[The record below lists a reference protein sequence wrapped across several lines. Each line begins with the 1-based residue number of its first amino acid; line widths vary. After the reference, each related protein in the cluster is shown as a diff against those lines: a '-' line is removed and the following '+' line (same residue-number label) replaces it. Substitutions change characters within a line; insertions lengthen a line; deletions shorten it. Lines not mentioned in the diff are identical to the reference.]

1 MNWARFLSATCAAL
15 ALMQA
20 PSAGAAIATDQSPE
34 LFLVM
39 WDPVARVSYTKD
51 LGLNLYA
58 GTDSALREASFYV
71 YAQQDAGFQQFWN
84 LSTTGDA
91 AYAQFRSLVADTS
104 NVVWSVLA
112 FDATQDVN
120 PSQSAPG
127 ELQSFMTLRA
137 TSTPG
142 VVGDAYGKLSAL
154 LNGDFVNQVPNMFGD
169 LVSYLNQGTAGTPGS
184 LNPFN
189 SHAPAN
195 SYASNG
201 SSTDV
206 EGQLGYFGKS
216 GAFLPSF
223 GLSCQCDLTTP
234 IGRSSWFYR
243 VTTSDE
249 FDLFGPVAI
258 DEFDNLSND
267 GYWGLAVNPAN
278 GQLVLSYTLAPATL
292 QSLAATAAGR
302 QRASLTEYLAGS
314 MSRVID
320 TPAGE
325 FAGYVM
331 PVVTPVPEPG
341 ALLLLAA
348 GGLVLAASHRGT
360 RRR

>member
-1 MNWARFLSATCAAL
+1 MNWARFLSATGACL
-15 ALMQA
+15 ALLQA
-20 PSAGAAIATDQSPE
+20 PIASAAIATDQSPE
-34 LFLVM
+34 LFLVL

-51 LGLNLYA
+51 LGINLYA
-58 GTDSALREASFYV
+58 GADSALRESSFYV

-84 LSTTGDA
+84 LSTSGDA

-104 NVVWSVLA
+104 NLVWSVLA
-112 FDATQDVN
+112 FDSTQEEA
-120 PSQSAPG
+120 SSPG
-127 ELQSFMTLRA
+127 LPGDLQSFMTLRA

-142 VVGDAYGKLSAL
+142 VVGDSYGKLSTL
-154 LNGDFVNQVPNMFGD
+154 LNGDFLNQVPNMFND

-189 SHAPAN
+189 SHAPAD
-195 SYASNG
+195 SYARNG

-206 EGQLGYFGKS
+206 EGQLAYFGNS
-216 GAFLPSF
+216 GASHSSF
-223 GLSCQCDLTTP
+223 GRTCLCDLTTP
-234 IGRSSWFYR
+234 IGSSSWFYR
-243 VTTSDE
+243 VITSDE
-249 FDLFGPVAI
+249 FDLFAPVTI

-302 QRASLTEYLAGS
+302 ERASLTEYLAGS

-320 TPAGE
+320 APAGE

-348 GGLVLAASHRGT
+348 GGLVLTASRRGS